1 MDSGPDRFELT
12 RSYEG
17 TPLSDLDKGFYT
29 DQSISLSVVSSDGLL
44 KPSKG
49 VVLEY
54 LDPNSTALPRLN
66 YSLNI
71 LSPLVA
77 VSKNIFS
84 PGNTLNTDLSSPV
97 EGKSSTPYERVKFQK
112 PKLADSLDLSCVD
125 LTTTHPSWEV
135 SFVKPITES
144 PKSCLE
150 TSWSPINPSAPP
162 DVSMILSGTSPHPYV
177 SEELQRSWKEMVKTG
192 QVPTM
197 SELRDEHQS
206 YSNLAI

>member
-1 MDSGPDRFELT
+1 MDSGPDRSELT

-17 TPLSDLDKGFYT
+17 TSLSDLDKGFYT

-54 LDPNSTALPRLN
+54 LDPNSTVLSRLN
-66 YSLNI
+66 YSINI

-77 VSKNIFS
+77 VSKNILS

-112 PKLADSLDLSCVD
+112 PMSADSLDLSCVD

-135 SFVKPITES
+135 SFVKPVMES

-150 TSWSPINPSAPP
+150 SSWSPINPSAPP
-162 DVSMILSGTSPHPYV
+162 DVSMIWSGTSPHQHV
-177 SEELQRSWKEMVKTG
+177 SEELQRSWKEMVKSG

-197 SELRDEHQS
+197 SELRDEQQS